1 MLIIIIKL
9 IKGRGTLLKRIVKNI
24 NFTLNITFKEIYLI
38 CIITILLAT
47 KYLYWQNILYSIF
60 ILTIAFIGLNI
71 IYNENNIFIVKSTK
85 ILGTIILI
93 INIATINLEIIAL
106 ILNL

>member
-1 MLIIIIKL
+1 M
-9 IKGRGTLLKRIVKNI
+9 KRIVKNI
-24 NFTLNITFKEIYLI
+24 NYTLNITFKQIYLI
-38 CIITILLAT
+38 CIITILLSA

-60 ILTIAFIGLNI
+60 ILTLSFIGLNI
-71 IYNENNIFIVKSTK
+71 IYNENNKFIVKSTK

-106 ILNL
+106 MLNL

>member
-1 MLIIIIKL
+1 M
-9 IKGRGTLLKRIVKNI
+9 KRIVKNI
-24 NFTLNITFKEIYLI
+24 NYTLNITFKQIYLI
-38 CIITILLAT
+38 FIIIILLAA

-60 ILTIAFIGLNI
+60 ILTLAFIGLNI
-71 IYNENNIFIVKSTK
+71 IYNENNKFIVKSTK